1 MSSWYINECISYK
14 EDSQSTNRVHSIEY
28 SHRNN
33 GKNPSVMLDMED
45 TLECDRGENMYVVSM
60 IASDCRAIYID
71 ECLDIEKENEKNTRA
86 LRRKNISIRTANCT
100 TRMSTTR

>member
-1 MSSWYINECISYK
+1 MSFWYINECISYK

-45 TLECDRGENMYVVSM
+45 TLERDRGESMYVVSM

-71 ECLDIEKENEKNTRA
+71 EYLCIEEEGKKHT
-86 LRRKNISIRTANCT
+86 
-100 TRMSTTR
+100 